1 MGEENIKSNITVT
14 MPVEEYN
21 RLLSIEKV
29 SHDLSVNNAHLLF
42 FVEQLDLL
50 GFEEANSALNR
61 RGHRITRQ
69 AGRYKIEKITK

>member
-1 MGEENIKSNITVT
+1 MKDENYVNPIVVT
-14 MPVEEYN
+14 MPIDEYN
-21 RLLSIEKV
+21 RLLMIEKT
-29 SHDLSVNNAHLLF
+29 SQEFAQNNAHLLF
-42 FVEQLDLL
+42 FIEQLDLL